1 MLVSLKEY
9 VTRECLLFLEPYF
22 TENLP
27 GKKMFLGFYCRPGQ
41 RVIFVKKKKK
51 KPCSPGNHT
60 ANKGQVSLFI
70 VIGIGLELKAGLSP
84 SLRSYGG
91 IYSNHPSCL
100 PTTQLNG
107 THKKYLSG
115 EKATTYFLNSH
126 FYSSTWKYLVFEK
139 KIIKLTQ
146 LLPLFIFQ

>member
-1 MLVSLKEY
+1 ML
-9 VTRECLLFLEPYF
+9 T
-22 TENLP
+22 
-27 GKKMFLGFYCRPGQ
+27 
-41 RVIFVKKKKK
+41 IFRTIFHWKSSWKKKNVPWFLLYAWAKGDFFFFLK
-51 KPCSPGNHT
+51 TCSPGNHT
-60 ANKGQVSLFI
+60 ANKGQVSFFI
-70 VIGIGLELKAGLSP
+70 VIGIGLELKSRLSP
-84 SLRSYGG
+84 SLRSYCG

-107 THKKYLSG
+107 TPKKYLSR

-126 FYSSTWKYLVFEK
+126 CFYSSTWKYLFFEK